1 MNGFGRG
8 EDQQKKEKN
17 RMSVMTRETIGMT
30 LLLFSAVMLFIT
42 VTGKYVFGEI
52 GTAITAFFL
61 GLFGFLAYPL
71 FAYAI
76 YKSVLL
82 IAGKKG
88 VPLKWSLRAGFF
100 LVSVF
105 LIVHTATSAAFFGNG
120 YGGYL
125 SGCWNAAAESVKG
138 ATAGGV
144 IFGIVVYPIRALL
157 SAAGAYVV
165 FSLLMLLSVF
175 LIVMAT
181 PLGARIKGLRRRAH
195 TAEPSEAKSAT
206 FDDLEPRRVSATER
220 REAYAE
226 GEAARGREE
235 APQYDGRRSDD
246 PLHGAYAPQDTYGR
260 GRYAQP
266 AYTTE
271 TAYAR
276 ESVRTS
282 EPLSDYERSRE
293 ILFGGTSPADSYR
306 ENLTFDHDSYY
317 NQRTQQRYGAQQTN
331 TAQAQRQSAQPTP
344 AAAQSASRESES
356 YSERWNAVAETP
368 RPQMPRKVSTADELG
383 SGGYT
388 FNSNDISY
396 PQTPSYRAAEEQKPE
411 PEQEHDYYQND
422 VPFAEEYSS
431 APNVYDEPP
440 VPEEKPEE
448 PVRKPAAARR
458 TSASRTSR
466 SSSAESVPTGDNII
480 SGLFSRSTGEM
491 RTVIPDP
498 VEDFSEESDSRG
510 SNGTQESR
518 AAEGFTRNTRN
529 TEDFGRGT
537 ERDFGRVE
545 QTESFGRGAGTG
557 SFDRAEEDSRVFDA
571 PVGRRSAADAFDDD
585 EVEEIPEEPVVRRT
599 ETERRMPD
607 VSLGRRGGE
616 ESETE
621 KPAKKKHVYSK
632 YIAPTPA
639 LLLDRDDSN
648 TVSQAEIETN
658 SAIIIDTLKNYKIN
672 DAEIVRVT
680 CGATVTRYDV
690 QIPMNI
696 PVNMV
701 TKRSSELAMHLRAQ
715 RGVNVYANYEHGAI
729 SIEVPN
735 AKPAMVGMK
744 SLVCSDAFLNTKPD
758 SLVFAIGKDIDGR
771 CVCGDVNDMTHILV
785 AGTTGSGKS
794 ICLHTL
800 ICSMLYKY
808 SPEQLRFILID
819 PKKNEFTPYE
829 GLPHLM
835 INEVI
840 SDAQK
845 AVTAFNWAI
854 KEMERRYD
862 LFNGKTR
869 AGFPCRK
876 IDEYNAKLTEDE
888 ERLPK
893 IVVVVDELADLM
905 SVAKKDIEERIQR
918 LAQKARAAGIH
929 LVLATQRPSV
939 DIVTGVIKSNLPT
952 RFALHVQAEIDS
964 RVILDESGA
973 EKLLGHGDLI
983 FTVGG
988 AKRTRAQG
996 AYLTPEETQE
1006 IINFVKKH
1014 NEAYFDN
1021 DVSDYV
1027 NKQPSESG
1035 AGGLDDE
1042 DGGEVDEKY
1051 IKALGMV
1058 VKLGT
1063 ASISLIQRK
1072 CSVGYNHAGKIVEW
1086 MELMGYVSPFDGTSK
1101 PRTVLLTQEEYESK
1115 YGKLD

>member
-1 MNGFGRG
+1 
-8 EDQQKKEKN
+8 
-17 RMSVMTRETIGMT
+17 MTRETIGMT
-30 LLLFSAVMLFIT
+30 LLLFSAVILFIT

-71 FAYAI
+71 FVYAI

-105 LIVHTATSAAFFGNG
+105 FIVHTATSAAFFGNG
-120 YGGYL
+120 YGEYL

-138 ATAGGV
+138 STAGGV
-144 IFGIVVYPIRALL
+144 IFGIVVYPVRALL

-165 FSLLMLLSVF
+165 FSLLTLLSVF

-181 PLGARIKGLRRRAH
+181 PLGARIKGLRRRARN
-195 TAEPSEAKSAT
+195 AEPSESKSAT
-206 FDDLEPRRVSATER
+206 FDDLEPRRASATER

-226 GEAARGREE
+226 GEDARGRDET
-235 APQYDGRRSDD
+235 PQYGGRRGDYTVQ
-246 PLHGAYAPQDTYGR
+246 GAYAPQQDTGR
-260 GRYAQP
+260 GRYIDP
-266 AYTTE
+266 AYAE

-276 ESVRTS
+276 ESARTN
-282 EPLSDYERSRE
+282 EPLSEYERSRE

-306 ENLTFDHDSYY
+306 DNLTFDHDSYY
-317 NQRTQQRYGAQQTN
+317 NQRTQQRYGAQQTGA
-331 TAQAQRQSAQPTP
+331 AQAQRQSAQPTQAQP
-344 AAAQSASRESES
+344 AKESES
-356 YSERWNAVAETP
+356 YTERWNAAAETP

-383 SGGYT
+383 SGGYA

-396 PQTPSYRAAEEQKPE
+396 PQTPSYRATAEEQKPE
-411 PEQEHDYYQND
+411 EEHDYYQND

-431 APNVYDEPP
+431 APNVYDDEPAA
-440 VPEEKPEE
+440 PEPSAE
-448 PVRKPAAARR
+448 PARKPASARR
-458 TSASRTSR
+458 TNASRASRT
-466 SSSAESVPTGDNII
+466 APVESVPDSDNII

-498 VEDFSEESDSRG
+498 EEDFTEESEPRG
-510 SNGTQESR
+510 FAGRTQEPR
-518 AAEGFTRNTRN
+518 ITEEYRGA
-529 TEDFGRGT
+529 EDFGGAD
-537 ERDFGRVE
+537 DFTDG
-545 QTESFGRGAGTG
+545 SFGRDTVELGRDAQTD
-557 SFDRAEEDSRVFDA
+557 SFDRASASRDFRGRTDDSRVFDA

-585 EVEEIPEEPVVRRT
+585 EVDETPEEPVVRRT
-599 ETERRMPD
+599 ETERRIAPEPFVD
-607 VSLGRRGGE
+607 RGGE
-616 ESETE
+616 RGEPA
-621 KPAKKKHVYSK
+621 KPVKKKHVYSK
-632 YIAPTPA
+632 YIAPTPD
-639 LLLDRDDSN
+639 LLLDRGDAN
-648 TVSQAEIETN
+648 TVSQTEIENN
-658 SAIIIDTLKNYKIN
+658 SAIILDTLKNYRIN

-701 TKRSSELAMHLRAQ
+701 TKRSSELAMHLRAP

-735 AKPAMVGMK
+735 AKPAMVGLK
-744 SLVCSDAFLNTKPD
+744 SLVQSEAFLNTKPD

-808 SPEQLRFILID
+808 SPEELRFILID

-869 AGFPCRK
+869 AGYPCRK
-876 IDEYNAKLTEDE
+876 IDEYNAKITEDE

-893 IVVVVDELADLM
+893 IVIVVDELADLM
-905 SVAKKDIEERIQR
+905 SVAKKDIEEKIQR

-996 AYLTPEETQE
+996 AYLTPEETQA
-1006 IINFVKKH
+1006 IIDFVKKH

-1021 DVSDYV
+1021 DVSDFV
-1027 NKQPSESG
+1027 NKSPSESG
-1035 AGGLDDE
+1035 AGGADDE
-1042 DGGEVDEKY
+1042 DAGEVDEKY

-1086 MELMGYVSPFDGTSK
+1086 MELMGYISPFDGTSK